1 MFRGECLSYLRK
13 QNNMTQED
21 LAKKLDL
28 KRATIS
34 NMEVDRISPP
44 LKTLEMLAKT
54 FNVSIYYFLD
64 TEDKDKKNKFPFII
78 PKKFHDK
85 DDCMEYLSNREGL
98 KNLYLEKLTD
108 EELIDFA
115 NEIQNYIEILSYKY
129 KKD

>member
-1 MFRGECLSYLRK
+1 
-13 QNNMTQED
+13 MTQED
-21 LAKKLDL
+21 LAKKLNL

-44 LKTLEMLAKT
+44 LKTLEMLAKA
-54 FNVSIYYFLD
+54 FDVSIYYFLD

-78 PKKFHDK
+78 PKQFHCK
-85 DDCMEYLSNREGL
+85 NDCMKYLSSREGL
-98 KNLYLEKLTD
+98 NKLYLKKLTD
-108 EELIDFA
+108 EELIEFA